1 MKTNK
6 KNGSFFISVNHS
18 PILIVNKSFEN
29 NKEKSN
35 TILKKWKKN

>member
-18 PILIVNKSFEN
+18 PILIVNKNVEN
-29 NKEKSN
+29 NKKSN
-35 TILKKWKKN
+35 TILKKWKKD

>member
-18 PILIVNKSFEN
+18 PILIVNKNFEN
-29 NKEKSN
+29 NKKSN